1 MNICIIEDEDILRIT
16 LRDELRDKGHDV
28 KDFNTPINA
37 INYITSN
44 NVDLVIS
51 DIKLPFMNGLEVLET
66 LKKIKPE
73 LTIILMTAY
82 GNVSNAITAIKKG
95 AYDYLLKPFELD
107 DLLNK
112 IKNISVTANLKKES
126 KILRSQIFSKY
137 DFTNYIGEGK
147 YVNELRQ
154 TLNVV
159 SDTDSSVLINGET
172 GTGKELVASIIH
184 YNSSRKLKP
193 FIKVSCAILSRE
205 LFESELFG
213 HEKGSFTGALK
224 ERIGRFELADTGTI
238 YLDDIDDVPL
248 DLQVKLL
255 RVLQERE
262 IEKIG
267 SNKTIKIDVR
277 IIASTKYDLRK
288 MAAEGKFRDDL
299 YYRLNVL
306 PVELKP
312 LRSHKED
319 IAVLCNY
326 FIKEFTGGN
335 KIIAGKETLSA
346 LEQYQ
351 WPGNIREFR
360 NVMERMILFA
370 RNNEILPSMVPVE
383 KKDAAFFMEDNDIN
397 SRPLNDL
404 LRDVEIQAIN
414 SALKKADYNK
424 NKAAEILQIPASTL
438 KSKIEKLELTFRD

>member
-16 LRDELRDKGHDV
+16 LRDELREKGHDV
-28 KDFNTPINA
+28 KDFNSPVQA
-37 INYITSN
+37 MNYITSN
-44 NVDLVIS
+44 PVDLVIS
-51 DIKLPFMNGLEVLET
+51 DIKLPFMSGLEVLEK
-66 LKKIKPE
+66 LKEIKPE

-82 GNVSNAITAIKKG
+82 GNISHAISAIKKG
-95 AYDYLLKPFELD
+95 AYDYLLKPFELE

-126 KILRSQIFSKY
+126 RILRSQIFSKY
-137 DFTNYIGEGK
+137 DFANYIGDGK
-147 YVNELRQ
+147 YVSELRQ
-154 TLNVV
+154 TLKVV
-159 SDTDSSVLINGET
+159 SDTDSSVLITGET

-184 YNSSRKLKP
+184 YNSSRRLKP

-238 YLDDIDDVPL
+238 YLDDIDDVPI

-262 IEKIG
+262 IERIG
-267 SNKTIKIDVR
+267 SSKPVKIDVR
-277 IIASTKYDLRK
+277 IIASTKYDLRN
-288 MAAEGKFRDDL
+288 MASEGKFREDL

-312 LRSHKED
+312 LRAHKED
-319 IAVLCNY
+319 IPGLCTY
-326 FIKEFTGGN
+326 FISEITGGN
-335 KIIAGKETLSA
+335 NIRAGKETLDV
-346 LEQYQ
+346 LMQYD

-360 NVMERMILFA
+360 NLMERLILFA

-383 KKDAAFFMEDNDIN
+383 KKGTTLFVGDDDIN
-397 SRPLNDL
+397 SRPLNVL
-404 LRDVEIQAIN
+404 LKDIEILAIT
-414 SALKKADYNK
+414 SAMKKADYNK
-424 NKAAEILQIPASTL
+424 NRAAEILQIPASTL

>member
-16 LRDELRDKGHDV
+16 LRDELREKKHEV
-28 KDFNTPINA
+28 KDFNSPVQA
-37 INYITSN
+37 MNYITTN
-44 NVDLVIS
+44 QVDLVIS
-51 DIKLPFMNGLEVLET
+51 DIKLPFMSGLEVLEK
-66 LKKIKPE
+66 LKEIKPE

-82 GNVSNAITAIKKG
+82 GNISHAISAIKKG

-112 IKNISVTANLKKES
+112 INNVSITSNLKKES

-137 DFTNYIGEGK
+137 DFTNYIGEGR
-147 YVNELRQ
+147 YVTELRQ
-154 TLNVV
+154 TLKIV
-159 SDTDSSVLINGET
+159 SETDSSVLITGET
-172 GTGKELVASIIH
+172 GTGKELVAGIIH
-184 YNSSRKLKP
+184 YNSTRKLKP
-193 FIKVSCAILSRE
+193 FVKVSCAILARE

-267 SNKTIKIDVR
+267 SSKPVKIDVR

-288 MAAEGKFRDDL
+288 MVSDGKFREDL

-312 LRSHKED
+312 LRAHKED
-319 IAVLCNY
+319 IPILCNY
-326 FIKEFTGGN
+326 FIRDFTGGN
-335 KIIAGKETLSA
+335 NIMADPETLSA
-346 LEQYQ
+346 LEKYD

-370 RNNEILPSMVPVE
+370 RENKISPSMVPAE
-383 KKDAAFFMEDNDIN
+383 KKANNFFLEDDDIN

-404 LRDVEIQAIN
+404 LKDIEIMAIN
-414 SALKKADYNK
+414 SAMKKADYNK
-424 NKAAEILQIPASTL
+424 NRAAEILQIPASTL
-438 KSKIEKLELTFRD
+438 KSKIEKLDLSFRD